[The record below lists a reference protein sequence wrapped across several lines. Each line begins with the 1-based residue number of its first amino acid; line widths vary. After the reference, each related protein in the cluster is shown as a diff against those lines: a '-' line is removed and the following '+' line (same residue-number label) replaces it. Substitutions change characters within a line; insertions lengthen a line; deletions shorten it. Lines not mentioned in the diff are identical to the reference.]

1 MRWILENIQVVIVIA
16 GAIAYWL
23 NQRQRI
29 KQGLPPVDEDGQ
41 PLPVNRPKQAS
52 FEESDDAERTR
63 RIQEEIRRKIAERR
77 SESGSASAP
86 PPPLVT
92 IPAPVRREATPPP
105 VFQDP
110 VQEMMKELQRRFVPV
125 PETPAPATLPN
136 ESAQA
141 AGERE
146 TLTRQR
152 ELEEKL
158 QVLEARQ
165 RTAQQRVAEIK
176 ATDAAAATSRES
188 AGQVAADRWLTELRD
203 PQTARHAIVQRE
215 IIGTPVG
222 LR

>member
-41 PLPVNRPKQAS
+41 PIPQNRPKQAS
-52 FEESDDAERTR
+52 FEETDDAARTR
-63 RIQEEIRRKIAERR
+63 RIQDEIRRKIAERR
-77 SESGSASAP
+77 GESGPSSAP
-86 PPPLVT
+86 PLPPMT
-92 IPAPVRREATPPP
+92 IPAPARREATPPP

-110 VQEMMKELQRRFVPV
+110 VQEMMKELQKRFAPV
-125 PETPAPATLPN
+125 SDAPTPDEPPA

-146 TLTRQR
+146 TLTRQH
-152 ELEEKL
+152 ELEGKRQE
-158 QVLEARQ
+158 LETRQ
-165 RTAQQRVAEIK
+165 RATRQRVADIK

-188 AGQVAADRWLTELRD
+188 ASQALADRWLTELRD
-203 PQTARHAIVQRE
+203 PQTARHAIVLRE
-215 IIGTPVG
+215 IIGPPVG